1 LAACNNGILKGMKK
15 VPRVEKTRCAQTYYA
30 AYGKNLTYILPQVAS
45 ELEYGKHVFGEIGIA
60 LASSSKSFLFD
71 EKVSHNS

>member
-1 LAACNNGILKGMKK
+1 MKK
-15 VPRVEKTRCAQTYYA
+15 VPRVDQKTRCAQTYYA
-30 AYGKNLTYILPQVAS
+30 AYGKNLKYILPQVAS
-45 ELEYGKHVFGEIGIA
+45 ELEHGKHVFGEIGIA